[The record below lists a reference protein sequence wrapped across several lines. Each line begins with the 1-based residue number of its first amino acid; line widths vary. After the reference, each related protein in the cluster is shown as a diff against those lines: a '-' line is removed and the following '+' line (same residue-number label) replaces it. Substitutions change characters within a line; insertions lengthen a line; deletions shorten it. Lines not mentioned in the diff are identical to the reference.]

1 MNTHIVVEKAKKLG
15 ELIKYYRERAG
26 YNNQYT
32 LSKVSNCS
40 PIQISNYESGKTT
53 PSKLVAR
60 ELIDAM
66 NLTREEGIEF
76 IRLTDEL
83 RIERRKKA
91 QE

>member
-1 MNTHIVVEKAKKLG
+1 MSIVEEKARELG

-26 YNNQYT
+26 YANQYN

-40 PIQISNYESGKTT
+40 PIQISNYESGRTT

-91 QE
+91 E

>member
-1 MNTHIVVEKAKKLG
+1 MSIVAEKSRKLG
-15 ELIKYYRERAG
+15 ELIRYYRERAG
-26 YNNQYT
+26 YVTQYS
-32 LSKVSNCS
+32 LSKASNCS
-40 PIQISNYESGKTT
+40 PIQISNYESGRTT

-91 QE
+91 E

>member
-1 MNTHIVVEKAKKLG
+1 MSSVEEKARKLG

-26 YNNQYT
+26 YVNQYT
-32 LSKVSNCS
+32 LSKASNCS
-40 PIQISNYESGKTT
+40 PIQISNYESGRTT

-66 NLTREEGIEF
+66 NLTRDEAIEF

-91 QE
+91 E